1 MNTDAVAG
9 TMQPRASA
17 GDENNVADQSVQC
30 FVPPAF
36 NHLAPVLA
44 NWLAHAARS
53 SEHVEI
59 EGRVG
64 TYGERKFDASV
75 DEQWFNDKLAYFMA
89 PGARWDR
96 TEEETTT
103 AYLFD
108 NGVRGV
114 KRADETAEFVR
125 KVRKAHFDLALD
137 GCAYSVRLAHSFE
150 LPMAAPCASAIWVR
164 LRRRKSFY
172 YKQFR
177 YDFTWIL
184 EGPTLQAAKQA
195 DMKHEMEIE
204 FVGDRMLAGDNGEHA
219 HYLAMSLLFK
229 MHDLVTPNGTDVTLD
244 GARKINVLKMK
255 FSQAPK
261 AKVGLQ

>member
-1 MNTDAVAG
+1 MSQDDGVGPAYTQNGMEEDG
-9 TMQPRASA
+9 A
-17 GDENNVADQSVQC
+17 GDGESLPRC
-30 FVPPAF
+30 FVPIQF
-36 NHLAPVLA
+36 GDLEPVLA
-44 NWLAHAARS
+44 QWFQHAARS

-64 TYGERKFDASV
+64 THGEDKFDASV
-75 DEQWFNDKLAYFMA
+75 DERWFNDKLAYFMA

-96 TEEETTT
+96 IEEETTT

-137 GCAYSVRLAHSFE
+137 DCAHSVRLTHSFE
-150 LPMAAPCASAIWVR
+150 LPMPAPCASAIWVR

-177 YDFTWIL
+177 YDFSWIL
-184 EGPTLQAAKQA
+184 EGPTLQEAKQA
-195 DMKHEMEIE
+195 DMKHELEIE
-204 FVGDRMLAGDNGEHA
+204 FVGDRLAAARDA
-219 HYLAMSLLFK
+219 RLSRYLAMSLLFK
-229 MHDLVTPNGTDVTLD
+229 LHDLVTANGTDVSLD
-244 GARKINVLKMK
+244 GARETKMLKMK
-255 FSQAPK
+255 FSQA
-261 AKVGLQ
+261 KV